1 MRRPP
6 KLLFWMGLRSVTKL
20 PTLPFLILALISLAK
35 AQTCAFDDDSCIDPV
50 AQTAVSLS
58 FSPLFPQNITFYY
71 GFDAAYLSTAD
82 ELSLDGQSE
91 GPIVK
96 GSFWLGY
103 GSHISSSDVRANHT
117 SELALRVGNMT
128 GSPGGGN
135 NGCDGVWGSQ
145 CSSDIKR
152 LLQGSIYDLSVM
164 GSYYSNPLQTV
175 LRELWQTPLAI
186 DSCPSSLFTV
196 QTIPVESFA
205 QEDEVGGSVEVVDSG
220 NSVSPWQTWFIHGV
234 SASDQAEQVAV
245 GILSRGPTYGSE
257 QLKYPDDVQIELV
270 CVRAPQEAR

>member
-1 MRRPP
+1 MA
-6 KLLFWMGLRSVTKL
+6 WRSVTKL
-20 PTLPFLILALISLAK
+20 PTLPFLLLALVTLAH
-35 AQTCAFDDDSCIDPV
+35 AQTCAFADDSCIDPL
-50 AQTAVSLS
+50 AQTAVPLS
-58 FSPLFPQNITFYY
+58 FSPLFPQNISFYY
-71 GFDAAYLSTAD
+71 GFDAAYLSASD
-82 ELSLDGQSE
+82 GLSLDGQSE

-103 GSHISSSDVRANHT
+103 GSHISSNSIRANHT
-117 SELALRVGNMT
+117 SELAVRVGNLT

-145 CSSDIKR
+145 CSQDIKR

-186 DSCPSSLFTV
+186 VSCPSTLFTV
-196 QTIPVESFA
+196 QSIPVESFA
-205 QEDEVGGSVEVVDSG
+205 QEDEVSGSVEVVDSG
-220 NSVSPWQTWFIHGV
+220 NSVSPWQTWFVHGV
-234 SASDQAEQVAV
+234 TASEQAEQVAV

-257 QLKYPDDVQIELV
+257 QLKNPDDVQIDLV